1 MTVVATTNDA
11 PAIAAAAEA
20 RTENAADRRAVLLIA
35 AMLLA
40 SCVVNGTTRQAEAL
54 RARSPVTWQEIWL
67 LEATSHLAIL
77 LLLPLLPRILDR
89 FPIPTAAWGRTVP
102 GQLAGLLAFSGLHV
116 AAMFVLRRTLFET
129 LVGFPY
135 PLNLFAPAAFLYEL
149 RKDSLTYAML
159 LVAFVLMRSIG
170 GRRAQAAALQ
180 DARRDHK
187 LTLRSG
193 GSAFV
198 VTAAE
203 VLWARAAANY
213 VEVVTAGRTYLAR
226 MTLGQLEA
234 LLIAAGG
241 RHLRVHRSHL
251 VNLDAL
257 REVHP
262 TGEGD
267 VRLLLS
273 DGTLVPGS
281 RRYRQRL
288 LLALEG
294 AGPKDPRAD
303 PAGPGVA

>member
-1 MTVVATTNDA
+1 MATTNDDS
-11 PAIAAAAEA
+11 PAIAEAADA
-20 RTENAADRRAVLLIA
+20 RPEKAADRRALLLIA
-35 AMLLA
+35 VMLLA
-40 SCVVNGTTRQAEAL
+40 SFVVNGTTRQAEAL
-54 RARSPVTWQEIWL
+54 RAHSPVTWQEIWL

-77 LLLPLLPRILDR
+77 LLLPLLPYVLDR
-89 FPIPTAAWGRTVP
+89 FPIPTAAWGRTVL
-102 GQLAGLLAFSGLHV
+102 GHLAGLLAFSGLHV
-116 AAMFVLRRTLFET
+116 AAMLVLRKGLFEAV
-129 LVGFPY
+129 VGFPY
-135 PLNLFAPAAFLYEL
+135 RLNLFAPAAFLYEL

-187 LTLRSG
+187 LTLRLG

-198 VTAAE
+198 VTAPE

-281 RRYRQRL
+281 RRYRERL
-288 LLALEG
+288 RSALEG
-294 AGPKDPRAD
+294 AIPEAPPAD
-303 PAGPGVA
+303 PAGPGAA